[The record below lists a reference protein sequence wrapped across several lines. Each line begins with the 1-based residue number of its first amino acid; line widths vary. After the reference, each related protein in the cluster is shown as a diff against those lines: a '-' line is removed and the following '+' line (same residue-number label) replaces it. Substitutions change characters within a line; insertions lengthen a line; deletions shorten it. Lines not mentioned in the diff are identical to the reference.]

1 MSGKTEL
8 SLLEKQG
15 WIEPMLRVF
24 LEEHPRL
31 KKAQK
36 KRVHFIKAPRKL
48 IFLLQSRY
56 KMYIMKIS
64 GQGAADR

>member
-31 KKAQK
+31 KKAA
-36 KRVHFIKAPRKL
+36 RPRL
-48 IFLLQSRY
+48 TPFFSIGRHTQAFTLSSSSRLFS
-56 KMYIMKIS
+56 IS
-64 GQGAADR
+64 PSSMR